1 MKIEK
6 AIQKYIDSYEKERV
20 LMNVKEFD
28 HLLKRVNIEEDTAVK
43 QHILNVIE
51 KYLDVVSAN
60 EVIVPDVQQT
70 VVQAES
76 IQEDVI
82 LPTTEELSLEEAE
95 MNQQNASI
103 NYAELHEAE
112 RNAIEA
118 AKAESVQTELIIEE
132 PTQATATVEVPVAE
146 AEATP
151 VVHVVTVTEPVVQI
165 TPEEVTVVGEVNIER
180 VDIVQTL
187 VDDTEYVEEFG
198 LISTTKEEHMKETIA
213 RGGVIFRDK
222 RSFMLMLCLDNEVV
236 AIAKT
241 IKLEQFPEHVQ
252 KHLKNNGFISCDIVS
267 FGEITKRSR
276 ARYTN
281 VTYRN
286 LQLLAKDH

>member
-1 MKIEK
+1 
-6 AIQKYIDSYEKERV
+6 
-20 LMNVKEFD
+20 MNVKEFD

-132 PTQATATVEVPVAE
+132 PTQEEKVEEATATVEVPVAE
-146 AEATP
+146 AEAEATP
-151 VVHVVTVTEPVVQI
+151 VVDVVRVTEPVVQI